1 MAAPIV
7 IPKAR
12 FFDANGDPL
21 PGGKVFSFIAGTS
34 TPKATFTDST
44 AATPNA
50 NPTILDANGEAD
62 IWLVGNYKIELRD
75 ADDVVQWVVDNVKET
90 LTSVGGAF
98 TLVSSSPTV
107 NSPTQF
113 ELTGDFTT
121 DFFANQRIRFETSS
135 TTVHTRVTSANF
147 SGGITTVNTESGD
160 ISVGTPTGVF
170 KGLGDTGFPID
181 ARHVAFGTSDNVDNQ
196 LQGLGSVAQTD
207 LDTNS
212 GLRIAIGQLSSHIG
226 GLVDQAVVDPA
237 LDEVAFYDSSADATS
252 KADIDDF
259 LKASVQ
265 ALADLGLGVDNAD
278 ELMIVDSSVGAL
290 RRINVGNLVSESVSI
305 STSELI
311 QDDGYI
317 VFSNGLVMQWGN
329 VDSGGFSGTEVIPL
343 EMPNTLFTVVCTVFR
358 NSASPGSDEEIRVHS
373 FTTTGF
379 SWHHIQG
386 TGIFKYIVI
395 GD

>member
-1 MAAPIV
+1 M
-7 IPKAR
+7 
-12 FFDANGDPL
+12 
-21 PGGKVFSFIAGTS
+21 
-34 TPKATFTDST
+34 
-44 AATPNA
+44 
-50 NPTILDANGEAD
+50 
-62 IWLVGNYKIELRD
+62 
-75 ADDVVQWVVDNVKET
+75 
-90 LTSVGGAF
+90 
-98 TLVSSSPTV
+98 
-107 NSPTQF
+107 
-113 ELTGDFTT
+113 
-121 DFFANQRIRFETSS
+121 
-135 TTVHTRVTSANF
+135 
-147 SGGITTVNTESGD
+147 NTESGD